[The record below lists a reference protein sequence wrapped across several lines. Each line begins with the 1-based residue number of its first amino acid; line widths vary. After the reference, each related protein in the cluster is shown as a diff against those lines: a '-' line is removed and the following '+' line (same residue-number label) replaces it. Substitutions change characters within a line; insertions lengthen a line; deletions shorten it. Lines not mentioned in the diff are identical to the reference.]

1 MAMKLLPYLK
11 AHRWR
16 IAWALLQVLLIA
28 GFELLKPWPLQIVID
43 NALGGKPFPIAAL
56 SSSPVKLLLLA
67 CVGMVVVHFGAGVLT
82 LLHNY
87 TAIRIG
93 QDMVNDLRG
102 ALYAHLQRLS
112 LAFHSRQRVGDL
124 LYRITADSF
133 AVQTMIMNGALPI
146 LSALVLLAGM
156 LVVLFPL
163 DPTLTVLALT
173 VVPVLFALIALFNR
187 KIVEIAGDVR
197 TTESRVYSLVQ
208 WAMSSI
214 KLVQAFTKEEE
225 EHRRFM
231 GASRESLQAT
241 LRLYSWQTLYSGT
254 VNLVIAAGTA
264 IVVFAGA
271 QAVIS
276 GTLSIGQLIVFIS
289 YLAQLY
295 APINQ
300 ITQSWGLIAGA
311 RVGARKI
318 FEILDTEPD
327 LKDGTRNFPPSGA
340 RGEVAWSGVDFRY
353 RADTPILTG
362 IELKVPA
369 GTKIAVVG
377 PTGAG
382 KSTLLGLLPRFYD
395 PSAGSVAIDGVDV
408 REYTLRSLRSQ
419 IAMVLQPP
427 LIFPLSVRDNI
438 AYGRPGADDAAIE
451 QAARLAQVD
460 DLIASLPAGY
470 DTLLG
475 ESGAALSE
483 GEKQR
488 ITIARALLRDA
499 PILILDEP
507 TSALDVTTE
516 ALVMAGI
523 ERLMVGR
530 TTFIIAHRL
539 STVRRCD
546 RILVLHGGA
555 IVEQGTLSE
564 LLRLN
569 GFFAEYYRTQ
579 FAPEEEHDRAGRAS
593 GLKSFRGFGETSDR
607 HHKPFPRV
615 PEIVLNTGLTPTL
628 ISHSPSTA

>member
-1 MAMKLLPYLK
+1 MIRKFFPYLK

-16 IAWALLQVLLIA
+16 VAWALAQIFLVA

-43 NALGGKPFPIAAL
+43 YVLGGKPPPADGLIGGGALGQLLSLPAAT
-56 SSSPVKLLLLA
+56 LLLIA
-67 CVGMVVVHFGAGVLT
+67 CLGVVAVHFGAGALT

-93 QDMVNDLRG
+93 QNMVNDLRG

-163 DPTLTVLALT
+163 DPFLTTLSLT
-173 VVPVLFALIALFNR
+173 IVPVLFALISLFNR

-276 GTLSIGQLIVFIS
+276 GRLSVGELIVFVS

-311 RVGARKI
+311 RVGARRI

-327 LKDGTRNFPPSGA
+327 LKDGTQSFPPSGA
-340 RGEVAWSGVDFRY
+340 LGEVAWSGVSFRY
-353 RADTPILTG
+353 RPDTPILVG
-362 IELKVPA
+362 IDLKIPA
-369 GTKIAVVG
+369 GSKTAVVG

-395 PSAGSVAIDGVDV
+395 PSAGSVAIDGIDV
-408 REYTLRSLRSQ
+408 REYTMKSLRNQ
-419 IAMVLQPP
+419 ISMVLQPP

-438 AYGRPGADDAAIE
+438 AYGRPGADDPAIE
-451 QAARLAQVD
+451 KAARLAQVD

-499 PILILDEP
+499 PILVLDEP

-530 TTFIIAHRL
+530 TTLIIAHRL
-539 STVRRCD
+539 STVRQCD
-546 RILVLHGGA
+546 RILVLRGGA
-555 IVEQGTLSE
+555 IVEQGTLPE

-579 FAPEEEHDRAGRAS
+579 FAPEQEHTEQV
-593 GLKSFRGFGETSDR
+593 GL
-607 HHKPFPRV
+607 
-615 PEIVLNTGLTPTL
+615 
-628 ISHSPSTA
+628 

>member
-1 MAMKLLPYLK
+1 MVMKLLPYLK

-28 GFELLKPWPLQIVID
+28 AFELLKPWPLQIVID

-163 DPTLTVLALT
+163 DPALTVLALT

-197 TTESRVYSLVQ
+197 ATESRVYSLVQ

-276 GTLSIGQLIVFIS
+276 GTLSVGQLIVFIS

-327 LKDGTRNFPPSGA
+327 LEDGTQNFPQSGA
-340 RGEVAWSGVDFRY
+340 RGEVAWSRVDFRY

-395 PSAGSVAIDGVDV
+395 PSAGSVAIDGIDV
-408 REYTLRSLRSQ
+408 REYAMRSLRNQS
-419 IAMVLQPP
+419 AMVLQPP
-427 LIFPLSVRDNI
+427 LIFPLSARDNI
-438 AYGRPGADDAAIE
+438 AYGRPGAGDAAIE
-451 QAARLAQVD
+451 HAARLARID

-475 ESGAALSE
+475 ESGASLSE

-488 ITIARALLRDA
+488 ITIARALLRNA

-523 ERLMVGR
+523 EGLMAGR
-530 TTFIIAHRL
+530 TTFVIAHRL
-539 STVRRCD
+539 STVQRCD
-546 RILVLHGGA
+546 RIVVLRGGV
-555 IVEQGTLSE
+555 IVEQGTLPE
-564 LLRLN
+564 LLHLD

-579 FAPEEEHDRAGRAS
+579 FAPQ
-593 GLKSFRGFGETSDR
+593 ETGAEQI
-607 HHKPFPRV
+607 RV
-615 PEIVLNTGLTPTL
+615 EV
-628 ISHSPSTA
+628 

>member
-1 MAMKLLPYLK
+1 MMTKLLPYLK
-11 AHRWR
+11 PHCWR
-16 IAWALLQVLLIA
+16 IVWALLQVFLIA
-28 GFELLKPWPLQIVID
+28 GFELLKPWPIQIVID
-43 NALGGKPFPIAAL
+43 NVLGGKPFPIPGVP
-56 SSSPVKLLLLA
+56 SSSANLLLLA
-67 CVGMVVVHFGAGVLT
+67 CLGIVVIHFGAGALT

-93 QDMVNDLRG
+93 QNMVNDLRS

-146 LSALVLLAGM
+146 LSALVLLVGM
-156 LVVLFPL
+156 LVILFPL
-163 DPTLTVLALT
+163 DPALTVLALT
-173 VVPVLFALIALFNR
+173 VVPVLFALISVFNR
-187 KIVEIAGDVR
+187 KIVDIATEVR

-231 GASRESLQAT
+231 GASRESLLAT

-254 VNLVIAAGTA
+254 VNLVIAGGTA
-264 IVVFAGA
+264 LVVFVGA
-271 QAVIS
+271 RAVIS

-311 RVGARKI
+311 RVGARRI
-318 FEILDTEPD
+318 FEILDTEAD
-327 LKDGTRNFPPSGA
+327 LKDGTQTFPPGGTRGA
-340 RGEVAWSGVDFRY
+340 VAWSGISFRY
-353 RADTPILTG
+353 RPDIPVLTC
-362 IELKVPA
+362 IDLNVPA
-369 GTKIAVVG
+369 GAKVAVVG

-419 IAMVLQPP
+419 ISMVLQPP

-438 AYGRPGADDAAIE
+438 AYGRPGADNSAIE
-451 QAARLAQVD
+451 QAARLARIEELVT
-460 DLIASLPAGY
+460 SLPDGY
-470 DTLLG
+470 DTVLG
-475 ESGAALSE
+475 ESGASLSE

-523 ERLMVGR
+523 ERLMMGR

-546 RILVLHGGA
+546 RIVVLRGGT
-555 IVEQGTLSE
+555 IVEQGTLLQ
-564 LLRLN
+564 LLRRD
-569 GFFAEYYRTQ
+569 GVFAEYYRTQ
-579 FAPEEEHDRAGRAS
+579 FASEEAGA
-593 GLKSFRGFGETSDR
+593 D
-607 HHKPFPRV
+607 
-615 PEIVLNTGLTPTL
+615 
-628 ISHSPSTA
+628 